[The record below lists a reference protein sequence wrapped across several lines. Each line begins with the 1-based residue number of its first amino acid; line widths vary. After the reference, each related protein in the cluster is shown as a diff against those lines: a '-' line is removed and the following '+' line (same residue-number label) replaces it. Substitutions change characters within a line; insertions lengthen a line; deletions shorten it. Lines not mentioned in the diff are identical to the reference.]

1 MDPAA
6 KDQVAIRRSNP
17 PLGKAG
23 LDAPVVP
30 VTELTVRHLVDT
42 TILIPSQAGPPM
54 QRKPTFEN
62 QSARP
67 SGPGV
72 EAVPDGASLA
82 WARADQALDEGR
94 SHDAERLYRAWLAA
108 EGNRAE
114 AADSA
119 AVHLRLAGICARTNR
134 PDEARDHLGQGKALA
149 GEPLTPQQEML
160 ALITEAWLEIQLDRE
175 PAALVPARRALE
187 LALAGDA
194 PAVAADAR
202 QCLGIASAVAG
213 DPDAA
218 LDHLFD
224 AFTYRHARGHRA
236 KMLDLLSNLGAVSL
250 LSGHSET
257 ARGYLRRA
265 VAIGIEVGAG
275 SRLAVVLMNLGILN
289 MGIGHWD
296 EAEANLKE
304 SVRLHHA
311 SGNWRMGI
319 EPMVSLA
326 RLAVM
331 RRQFKEA
338 AAYLAEA
345 ERAADETRQDRYRAW
360 IGAVAGELAMAE
372 GAFEAARQRFDAL
385 VDLIDRGNA
394 RTVAGAFRRRA
405 QAGLALIELELAE
418 ADAAEALRA
427 ARAAGDRV
435 EEALSRRV
443 TSEIALSRGDYD
455 RAANDIHRAVD
466 LLRATGYR
474 PELAGTLLQL
484 VDSRIAGPEEAGGSS
499 TAAAPAP
506 APATVEDALL
516 DLAEAERIYQMLGHA
531 LGLARCHV
539 QRARVQMKAGMVDRA
554 LASLDRARSVIETQG
569 LPADRQRLRQV
580 HADLERAMARASTD
594 QSDHYAGLA
603 RALVPAR
610 QGSDPDAYLALFSQV
625 ARAVA
630 ADRLFAVRSSSQDD
644 DIVAT
649 HRISRRRAAELWR
662 WICAHFYP
670 AEKERQPLLIARS
683 LRELPERLFPHTGSI
698 ALLPARPAH
707 GEFEIVLFVE
717 RRAEHPAGV
726 LTREQIDFLRA
737 SAEALAELDRGGPM
751 GAGLASPHSH
761 PRGRAAR
768 AATRFPPAGTASFIA
783 SSPGMRRVI
792 DQVEQLAE
800 SDVPVLVYGETGVG
814 KERIARAIHDLG
826 QRHSGLFVP
835 FMAAGLGHEL
845 IESQLFGHVRGAFT
859 GADRDRQGLLK
870 AADGGTFFLD
880 EVGEMPLTVQ
890 VSFLRFLE
898 TGEFRRIGESEL
910 SRAKIRVV
918 SATHRDLRAEVRA
931 GRFRQDLYYRLAPV
945 VLEVP
950 PLRERIE
957 DISLL
962 VEHFLRTHAVAAG
975 KPNLRLAAAVEEAFL
990 SYPWPGNVRELENEV
1005 RRIVA
1010 LSGGHREVGLDL
1022 LSAEIAAGAGQQ
1034 SDVGSKLPLDE
1045 EQSRRERRRI
1055 IQALTDA
1062 DWNQTRAARTL
1073 GLKRTTLIARMKRH
1087 GILR

>member
-1 MDPAA
+1 MQR
-6 KDQVAIRRSNP
+6 KAIAESEASGP
-17 PLGKAG
+17 PGAG
-23 LDAPVVP
+23 LD
-30 VTELTVRHLVDT
+30 
-42 TILIPSQAGPPM
+42 PSWSAG
-54 QRKPTFEN
+54 
-62 QSARP
+62 A
-67 SGPGV
+67 G
-72 EAVPDGASLA
+72 A

-94 SHDAERLYRAWLAA
+94 VVEAERLYRGLLDAD
-108 EGNRAE
+108 GSRAG
-114 AADSA
+114 ALDSA
-119 AVHLRLAGICARTNR
+119 AVHFRLAAICARGSR
-134 PDEARDHLGQGKALA
+134 PDEAREHLRQGRDLA
-149 GEPLTPQQEML
+149 GAPLAPGQEML

-175 PAALVPARRALE
+175 PKALDPARRALD
-187 LALAGDA
+187 LALAVDA

-218 LDHLFD
+218 LDYLFD

-236 KMLDLLSNLGAVSL
+236 KMLELLSNLGAVSL

-265 VAIGIEVGAG
+265 VAIGVELGAG
-275 SRLAVVLMNLGILN
+275 SRLGVVLMNLGILN

-311 SGNWRMGI
+311 AGNWRRAI
-319 EPMVSLA
+319 EPTVSLA

-331 RRQFKEA
+331 RRRFQEA
-338 AAYLAEA
+338 ASYLADV
-345 ERAADETRQDRYRAW
+345 ERVADESRQDRYRAW
-360 IGAVAGELAMAE
+360 IVAVTGELAMAE
-372 GAFEAARQRFDAL
+372 GAFEAARERFDAL

-405 QAGLALIELELAE
+405 QAGLALAELELAE

-443 TSEIALSRGDYD
+443 TSEIAFSRGDHD

-484 VDSRIAGPEEAGGSS
+484 VDSRIAVPASAPSVRPE
-499 TAAAPAP
+499 
-506 APATVEDALL
+506 PATIEDALL
-516 DLAEAERIYQMLGHA
+516 DLAEAERIYQLLSHA
-531 LGLARCHV
+531 LGLARCHL
-539 QRARVQMKAGMVDRA
+539 QRARVQMRAGMVDRA
-554 LASLDRARSVIETQG
+554 LASLDRARPVIESQG

-580 HADLERAMARASTD
+580 HAELEGEMARASTG

-603 RALVPAR
+603 RALVPVR
-610 QGSDPDAYLALFSQV
+610 EGVDPEAYLALFSQV

-630 ADRLFAVRSSSQDD
+630 ADRLFAVRSSPESDEV
-644 DIVAT
+644 VAT

-662 WICAHFYP
+662 WLGTHLYP
-670 AEKERQPLLIARS
+670 PDKERQPLLVAKS
-683 LRELPERLFPHTGSI
+683 LRDLPERFFPHTGSI
-698 ALLPARPAH
+698 ALLPARSAH
-707 GEFEIVLFVE
+707 GDFEVILFVE

-737 SAEALAELDRGGPM
+737 STEALAELDRGGPI
-751 GAGLASPHSH
+751 GATASPH
-761 PRGRAAR
+761 PRPRSAR
-768 AATRFPPAGTASFIA
+768 AATRFPPSGTAGFIA
-783 SSPGMRRVI
+783 ASPGMRRVI
-792 DQVEQLAE
+792 EQVERLAE
-800 SDVPVLVYGETGVG
+800 SDVPVLVHGETGVG

-826 QRHSGLFVP
+826 QRRAGLFVP

-918 SATHRDLRAEVRA
+918 SATHRDLRAEVKA

-962 VEHFLRTHAVAAG
+962 VEHFLRVYAVAAG

-1005 RRIVA
+1005 RRVVA

-1034 SDVGSKLPLDE
+1034 GEVGSKLPLDE